1 MQAILALAERLG
13 KAVAD
18 SPQAKALREAR
29 SELNKDEDVSKLF
42 DEFRA
47 QAEKVAKFEHD
58 SKPVEVA
65 DKHKLQDLQGRL
77 VSDETFKKFTAA
89 QVEYVDMMRR
99 VNETLRKELSETEIQ

>member
-29 SELNKDEDVSKLF
+29 NELNKHEDIFKLLG
-42 DEFRA
+42 EFRA
-47 QAEKVAKFEHD
+47 QAEKVAGLEHEN
-58 SKPVEVA
+58 KPVEVA

-77 VSDETFKKFTAA
+77 ISNETFKKYTAA
-89 QVEYVDMMRR
+89 QVEYVDMMRK
-99 VNETLRKELSETEIQ
+99 VNEKLRRELAETEVE

>member
-29 SELNKDEDVSKLF
+29 NELNKHEDVAKLL
-42 DEFRA
+42 DEFRV
-47 QAEKVAKFEHD
+47 QAEKVVKLEQD
-58 SKPVEVA
+58 NKPVEVG
-65 DKHKLQDLQGRL
+65 DKHKLHDIQSRL

-89 QVEYVDMMRR
+89 QVEYVDMMRK
-99 VNETLRKELSETEIQ
+99 VNETLRKELSETETE